1 METTMMT
8 KCRDGTSSENNKLT
22 SGNRKGKLVMKE
34 KILEILAENYPE
46 IDFESSDELV
56 DDGTLDSLTVVG
68 IISALSA
75 EFDVELPYEEII
87 PENFNSVDAMAEVFE
102 KYM

>member
-1 METTMMT
+1 
-8 KCRDGTSSENNKLT
+8 
-22 SGNRKGKLVMKE
+22 MKE
-34 KILEILAENYPE
+34 KILDILAENYPE

-68 IISALSA
+68 IISVLSA
-75 EFDVELPYEEII
+75 EFDVELPYEEIV
-87 PENFNSVDAMAEVFE
+87 PENFNSVDAMATLFE

>member
-1 METTMMT
+1 
-8 KCRDGTSSENNKLT
+8 
-22 SGNRKGKLVMKE
+22 MKE
-34 KILEILAENYPE
+34 KILEILSETYPE

-68 IISALSA
+68 IISALSS
-75 EFDVELPYEEII
+75 EVDVELPYEEII

>member
-1 METTMMT
+1 
-8 KCRDGTSSENNKLT
+8 
-22 SGNRKGKLVMKE
+22 MKE
-34 KILEILAENYPE
+34 KILEILSETYPE

-68 IISALSA
+68 IISALSS

>member
-1 METTMMT
+1 
-8 KCRDGTSSENNKLT
+8 
-22 SGNRKGKLVMKE
+22 MKE
-34 KILEILAENYPE
+34 KILEVVNENYPE

-75 EFDVELPYEEII
+75 EFGVELPYEEII
-87 PENFNSVDAMAEVFE
+87 PENFNSVDAMAELFA
-102 KYM
+102 KYV

>member
-1 METTMMT
+1 
-8 KCRDGTSSENNKLT
+8 
-22 SGNRKGKLVMKE
+22 MKE
-34 KILEILAENYPE
+34 KILEILSETYPE
-46 IDFESSDELV
+46 IDFESSDALV

-68 IISALSA
+68 IISALSS

>member
-1 METTMMT
+1 MVE
-8 KCRDGTSSENNKLT
+8 KV
-22 SGNRKGKLVMKE
+22 KLV
-34 KILEILAENYPE
+34 LEENFPD

-68 IISALSA
+68 IISALSS

>member
-1 METTMMT
+1 
-8 KCRDGTSSENNKLT
+8 
-22 SGNRKGKLVMKE
+22 MKE
-34 KILEILAENYPE
+34 KILDILAENYPE

-68 IISALSA
+68 IISDLSA
-75 EFDVELPYEEII
+75 EFDVELPYEEIV
-87 PENFNSVDAMAEVFE
+87 PENFNSVDAMAALFE

>member
-1 METTMMT
+1 
-8 KCRDGTSSENNKLT
+8 
-22 SGNRKGKLVMKE
+22 MKE
-34 KILEILAENYPE
+34 KILEILSETYPE

-68 IISALSA
+68 IISALSS

-87 PENFNSVDAMAEVFE
+87 PENFNSAEAMWALITRLMEE
-102 KYM
+102 

>member
-1 METTMMT
+1 
-8 KCRDGTSSENNKLT
+8 
-22 SGNRKGKLVMKE
+22 MKE
-34 KILEILAENYPE
+34 KILEVLNDNYPE

-75 EFDVELPYEEII
+75 EFGVELPYEEII
-87 PENFNSVDAMAEVFE
+87 PENFNSVDAMAELFA
-102 KYM
+102 KYV

>member
-1 METTMMT
+1 M
-8 KCRDGTSSENNKLT
+8 R
-22 SGNRKGKLVMKE
+22 E
-34 KILEILAENYPE
+34 KILDILAENYPE

-68 IISALSA
+68 IISVLSA
-75 EFDVELPYEEII
+75 EFDVELPYEEIV
-87 PENFNSVDAMAEVFE
+87 PENFNSVDAMAELFE

>member
-1 METTMMT
+1 
-8 KCRDGTSSENNKLT
+8 
-22 SGNRKGKLVMKE
+22 MKQ
-34 KILEILAENYPE
+34 KILEILSENYPE

-87 PENFNSVDAMAEVFE
+87 PENFNSVDAMAELFE

>member
-1 METTMMT
+1 M
-8 KCRDGTSSENNKLT
+8 N
-22 SGNRKGKLVMKE
+22 E
-34 KILEILAENYPE
+34 KILDILAENYAE

-68 IISALSA
+68 IISVLSA
-75 EFDVELPYEEII
+75 EFDVELPYEEIV
-87 PENFNSVDAMAEVFE
+87 PENFNSVDAMAALFE

>member
-1 METTMMT
+1 
-8 KCRDGTSSENNKLT
+8 
-22 SGNRKGKLVMKE
+22 MKE
-34 KILEILAENYPE
+34 KILEVLNENYPE

-75 EFDVELPYEEII
+75 EFGVELPYEEII
-87 PENFNSVDAMAEVFE
+87 PENFNSVDAMAELFA
-102 KYM
+102 KYV